1 MIYLKRTPEEAYK
14 PLVSGINAAH
24 PFLPFRD
31 ASLGSSS
38 YNLTLLD
45 TLQGLYKV
53 NIHFILIYFYSNQN
67 FILIRI
73 LSYLK
78 KMN

>member
-1 MIYLKRTPEEAYK
+1 M
-14 PLVSGINAAH
+14 SGINAVH

-53 NIHFILIYFYSNQN
+53 KIFHIEFYLLIIFVFRQCYMVFLN
-67 FILIRI
+67 
-73 LSYLK
+73 LK
-78 KMN
+78 ISI

>member
-1 MIYLKRTPEEAYK
+1 M
-14 PLVSGINAAH
+14 SGINAVH

-38 YNLTLLD
+38 YNLTILD

-53 NIHFILIYFYSNQN
+53 NIDLI
-67 FILIRI
+67 
-73 LSYLK
+73 
-78 KMN
+78 

>member
-1 MIYLKRTPEEAYK
+1 
-14 PLVSGINAAH
+14 VSGINAIH

-45 TLQGLYKV
+45 TLQGLYKAMLHGFFDFENFDLDEYEHYEV
-53 NIHFILIYFYSNQN
+53 KFSRQKSDLN
-67 FILIRI
+67 FIYYRK
-73 LSYLK
+73 S
-78 KMN
+78 KMEI